1 MSMSMSAK
9 RALAPF
15 LLLTALTASGCSK
28 HVDDMESGVVD
39 FSNPK
44 RVLSSVFFAA
54 KEGKSDHLSSLCD
67 PAGNANT
74 HAKRICAQELGAP
87 DWSAFV
93 SQFEKARL
101 IGEARIAGNTALVNF
116 VFGKSGTSPETME
129 LVRRDGRWY
138 LLAF

>member
-1 MSMSMSAK
+1 MSVSATL
-9 RALAPF
+9 ALAPLF
-15 LLLTALTASGCSK
+15 LLSTLAINGCSK

-54 KEGKSDHLSSLCD
+54 KEGKSEHLASLCD
-67 PAGNANT
+67 PTGNANK
-74 HAKRICAQELGAP
+74 HAKRICSQEVGAP
-87 DWSAFV
+87 DWNAFV
-93 SQFEKARL
+93 AQFEKARL

-116 VFGKSGTSPETME
+116 VFGGKGTRPETME